1 MTSKEPF
8 PIKTDHISTLSSSQL
23 TPGERIYGKSAYCNE
38 YEFED
43 AIKRMQYVWDPA
55 LMRRLGPNK
64 NVNGHRIILLY
75 HYKKWSWSSLKDQH
89 CVYPAEPMAA
99 SNSELNKLSKEL
111 KLKVQESPTGVHIE
125 RNQKGFFYIADDET
139 YYTNYWMQLL
149 DSDGTILGVIGM
161 QVKMEDYNQLIPE
174 AVIEEPYTLS
184 LIMLYNK
191 NLERMWQMECRGSD
205 CDKQDINQAADFI
218 DQAIKQ

>member
-1 MTSKEPF
+1 M
-8 PIKTDHISTLSSSQL
+8 
-23 TPGERIYGKSAYCNE
+23 
-38 YEFED
+38 
-43 AIKRMQYVWDPA
+43 
-55 LMRRLGPNK
+55 
-64 NVNGHRIILLY
+64 
-75 HYKKWSWSSLKDQH
+75 
-89 CVYPAEPMAA
+89 
-99 SNSELNKLSKEL
+99 
-111 KLKVQESPTGVHIE
+111 QESPTGVHIE
-125 RNQKGFFYIADDET
+125 RNQKGFFYIADDEN

-218 DQAIKQ
+218 DQAIKQQSGDQAGQYLQWEQSQEISLGEVDQESYSMLTNEEKEEMDKNYIMRI